1 MAFLGQTFDANELPQ
16 GNGGNYDPLP
26 AGWYNANI
34 TSAELKPTKDDSGQY
49 IKVRYDITGPSHQG
63 RVVFGNLNIKN
74 ASAKAEEIGRQQLG
88 EIMRAIGLA
97 KVTDTDQLIGG
108 SLSIKLDVRAATEQ
122 YAAQNEVKG
131 FKAITGSAPTFAAP
145 AASPAASAPAAAAPA
160 KATPPW
166 AKK

>member
-26 AGWYNANI
+26 AGWYNATI
-34 TSAELKPTKDDSGQY
+34 TDAELKPTKDGSGQY
-49 IKVRYDITGPSHQG
+49 IKVRYDITGPTHQG